1 MFAAGQRGSRRTAI
15 HPCLSPTQAFPGP
28 SSAGPA
34 LPSRLWT
41 TSRISTDPENQSGWV
56 MRASEVEVKLVEVS
70 EAVGEV
76 GP

>member
-1 MFAAGQRGSRRTAI
+1 MGTAGQRGSRRTAI

-56 MRASEVEVKLVEVS
+56 MRASEVLVEVS